1 MMGYQITKSQVSVD
15 KEKKFVRE
23 NLQLLKGLNIST
35 ILSLARLHV
44 YVPICFFSTT
54 VGLDVTNRLHELAS
68 LFIIGLANTFA
79 LIATFAFNDAEDAPD
94 DMLARSPKN
103 VIALGRVSK
112 GAGYLV
118 AAVAAAISIS
128 LAIIEGITVCLI
140 ILAILITTFLYFW
153 RRFRMKAMPF
163 WDTFVHAVTGGLIFL
178 SSAWS
183 SQEGIIW
190 GNQVLPICLIFSLG
204 TMLALLVHGLYEYED
219 DMNANVRTTVVVL
232 GKRISF
238 WIVVGIFSLLT
249 GLIINECYSGVF
261 PLISIISFFIV
272 VGTLILLS
280 IMLFPKK
287 AIYMSKRMVPWA
299 VNSGAI
305 STIIVW
311 YLVK

>member
-1 MMGYQITKSQVSVD
+1 MSYKITNSQVSVR
-15 KEKKFVRE
+15 KKKSYVR
-23 NLQLLKGLNIST
+23 NTQLLRGLNIST

-44 YVPICFFSTT
+44 YVPICFLSTT
-54 VGLDVTNRLHELAS
+54 VGLDVTNRLHEFSS
-68 LFIIGLANTFA
+68 LLIIGFANTFA
-79 LIATFAFNDAEDAPD
+79 MIATFAFNDAEDAPD
-94 DMLARSPKN
+94 DMLARSTKN
-103 VIALGRVSK
+103 VIALGMVSK
-112 GAGYLV
+112 GTGYFM
-118 AAVAAAISIS
+118 AAVAAVISIS
-128 LAIIEGITVCLI
+128 LAITAGITVCLI
-140 ILAILITTFLYFW
+140 ILAMFITTFLYSW
-153 RRFRMKAMPF
+153 RRIRMKAMPF

-190 GNQVLPICLIFSLG
+190 GNHVLPICLIFSLG
-204 TMLALLVHGLYEYED
+204 TALALLVHGLYDYED
-219 DMNANVRTTVVVL
+219 DKNANVRTTVVVL
-232 GKRISF
+232 GKRMSY
-238 WIVVGIFSLLT
+238 WIVVGILSLFT

-287 AIYMSKRMVPWA
+287 AICMSKRMVPWA